1 LDAFTALVVARGGS
15 KSVPRKNLRPLGGK
29 PLIAWTLEAARA
41 SRRLTRIVLST
52 DDPEIAAVGQ
62 QWGVETPFLRP
73 AALAGDRSPVID
85 ATLHAFQCLEKNAG
99 QCPTFGLLLQPT
111 SPFRTAADIDAAIQ
125 LCETRGADAVVSVT
139 PAREHPYLLKTVDAA
154 GCLQP
159 WQANPLAESRRQD
172 LPPVFA
178 LNGAIYLVRRSVLFE
193 QRSWCPAGA
202 LAYVMPAERSLDIDT
217 EWDLRV
223 AQGIVRGERHQG
235 AGE

>member
-85 ATLHAFQCLEKNAG
+85 ATLHAFQWLEKTAG
-99 QCPTFGLLLQPT
+99 
-111 SPFRTAADIDAAIQ
+111 
-125 LCETRGADAVVSVT
+125 
-139 PAREHPYLLKTVDAA
+139 H
-154 GCLQP
+154 
-159 WQANPLAESRRQD
+159 
-172 LPPVFA
+172 
-178 LNGAIYLVRRSVLFE
+178 
-193 QRSWCPAGA
+193 
-202 LAYVMPAERSLDIDT
+202 
-217 EWDLRV
+217 
-223 AQGIVRGERHQG
+223 
-235 AGE
+235 

>member
-85 ATLHAFQCLEKNAG
+85 ATLHAFNGWKKTRG
-99 QCPTFGLLLQPT
+99 HCPTFGLLLQPT
-111 SPFRTAADIDAAIQ
+111 SPFR
-125 LCETRGADAVVSVT
+125 
-139 PAREHPYLLKTVDAA
+139 
-154 GCLQP
+154 
-159 WQANPLAESRRQD
+159 RRRYMMRD
-172 LPPVFA
+172 STL
-178 LNGAIYLVRRSVLFE
+178 
-193 QRSWCPAGA
+193 
-202 LAYVMPAERSLDIDT
+202 
-217 EWDLRV
+217 
-223 AQGIVRGERHQG
+223 
-235 AGE
+235 